1 MIMHYIGYKLGVSR
15 PQPKGGLKQV
25 FFLKQMVRASKK
37 SGVTF
42 GSPAEVPQ
50 ILPPNP
56 KIWVIMTNHPI
67 LLSNTWR
74 GDGSRCF
81 S

>member
-1 MIMHYIGYKLGVSR
+1 ME
-15 PQPKGGLKQV
+15 GGLQQV
-25 FFLKQMVRASKK
+25 FFLKHMVRVSKK
-37 SGVTF
+37 PGVAF

-67 LLSNTWR
+67 LLNNPWR
-74 GDGSRCF
+74 GIVAGALRQTPAAIPP
-81 S
+81 